1 MEYNVMIN
9 PHNVRSSIDKYMLA
23 DGMEPIV
30 DLEKSHGSWLV
41 DARDGK
47 EYLDLFSMFAS
58 MSVGYNHPYVLEHSE
73 MITKAAVNKP
83 TNSDIYSTQMA
94 EFVDTMG
101 RIAQPDYLPHSFYIE
116 GGGLAIEN
124 ALKTA
129 FDWKVRKNL
138 EKGNGVLGSK
148 IIHFK
153 ECFHGRTGYTLS
165 LTDSPDLR
173 KTLYFPRFDWPRITN
188 PKITFPISE
197 HLDDILDAERT
208 AIIEIKEAFKQNK
221 DDIAGIIIEP
231 IQGEGGDNH
240 FRPEFFKELK
250 ILSLENEALLI
261 YDEVQT
267 GIGIT
272 GKMWAHQCL
281 CKPECQSCNGHCID
295 REPDII
301 GFGKKTQV
309 CGIFVGKR
317 IEEVENNVFN
327 ESSRINSTWGGNIV
341 DMVRISLYLHIIEN
355 ENLVERAGTTGYYL
369 VSKLNIIQNEFPGF
383 VSNAR
388 GQGLFAAF
396 DLPDSDSRDQLANLI
411 LEEGAIVLGSGVRSI
426 RFRPHLN
433 ITEEEIDHGIEII
446 KRSLLKM

>member
-1 MEYNVMIN
+1 MIN
-9 PHNVRSSIDKYMLA
+9 PKNVHTTIDKYMLA
-23 DGMEPIV
+23 DGMKPVV

-41 DARDGK
+41 DSRDGK

-58 MSVGYNHPYVLEHSE
+58 MSVGYNHPYILEHE
-73 MITKAAVNKP
+73 DLITKAALNKP

-94 EFVDTMG
+94 EFVETMG
-101 RIAQPDYLPHSFYIE
+101 RIAQPEYLPHSFYIE

-129 FDWKVRKNL
+129 FDWKVRKNVENGHG
-138 EKGNGVLGSK
+138 EKGSK

-153 ECFHGRTGYTLS
+153 DCFHGRTGYTMS
-165 LTDSPDLR
+165 LTDSPDPR
-173 KTLYFPRFDWPRITN
+173 KTLYFPQFDWPRITN
-188 PKITFPISE
+188 PKITFPLSE
-197 HLDDILDAERT
+197 NLEFVLESEKKAVH
-208 AIIEIKEAFKQNK
+208 EIKEAFQQNK
-221 DDIAGIIIEP
+221 NDIAAIIIEP

-240 FRPEFFKELK
+240 FRPEFFKKLK
-250 ILSLENEALLI
+250 TLSLENETLLI

-272 GKMWAHQCL
+272 GKMWAHQCP
-281 CKPECQSCNGHCID
+281 CKTDCHSCNGHCEE

-309 CGIFVGKR
+309 CGIFAGKR
-317 IEEVENNVFN
+317 IDEVEKNVFN
-327 ESSRINSTWGGNIV
+327 ESSRLNSTWGGNVV
-341 DMVRISLYLHIIEN
+341 DMVRISLYLQIIEN
-355 ENLVERAGTTGYYL
+355 ENLVEKAGKSGNYL
-369 VSKLNIIQNEFPGF
+369 VTKLNEIQQKYPEL

-396 DLPDSDSRDQLANLI
+396 DLPNGDSRDKLAELI
-411 LEEGAIVLGSGVRSI
+411 MEEGAIILGSGVRSI

-433 ITEEEIDHGIEII
+433 ITNEEIDHGIEII
-446 KRSLLKM
+446 IRALHRM